1 MEWIV
6 GPGSNEVDIGYVPL
20 MRAYS
25 SQSVSWEPNLEMPI
39 SQEMFNIS
47 SITWD
52 KEISLSTATQEIEKA
67 MYPFKKVNIMY
78 AINIRKSERLY
89 DKHYLPYM

>member
-25 SQSVSWEPNLEMPI
+25 YPSVPWKPEFKELPYDDEL
-39 SQEMFNIS
+39 FNIS
-47 SITWD
+47 SVTWD
-52 KEISLSTATQEIEKA
+52 EEIPLSVGIQEIERT
-67 MYPFKKVNIMY
+67 MYPFKQV
-78 AINIRKSERLY
+78 L
-89 DKHYLPYM
+89 L